1 MEVASLKE
9 KSTRSRILHSKP
21 AIAGMV
27 MLAGILIF
35 VLLGP
40 FLWPYKP
47 FQVAGPLN
55 SPPSLAHPFGT
66 DYMGEDLMSQVIYG
80 AYPTLIVGV
89 VSAVASTLIGFVA
102 GLYGG
107 YYEKAR
113 VPISLATDIILSFPS
128 IALLIVIGSLYL
140 PSTPVIIGGLIVI
153 LWATC
158 SRAILPQVSSL
169 KKLPYIDA
177 ARTSG
182 LRNRKIMWK
191 IIAPAVYPVA
201 IAYFI
206 LIVSIGI
213 IIATSI
219 GYLGMGN
226 FSEISWGTIFYYAQQ
241 NAFFLG
247 DWWWVLAP
255 GLMLALTA
263 SSFALVG
270 FSLEEI
276 MNPRLRK

>member
-1 MEVASLKE
+1 VTLRE
-9 KSTRSRILHSKP
+9 KSARYRLFHSKA

-27 MLAGILIF
+27 LLAVILLF
-35 VLLGP
+35 VLIGP
-40 FLWPYKP
+40 HVWPYLP
-47 FQVAGPLN
+47 FQESGTPN

-80 AYPTLIVGV
+80 AYPTLLIGIV
-89 VSAVASTLIGFVA
+89 SSIASTLIGFVA

-113 VPISLATDIILSFPS
+113 LPISFATDVVLSFPS

-140 PSTPVIIGGLIVI
+140 PSNPVIIGGLVVI

-169 KKLPYIDA
+169 KRMPYVEA
-177 ARTSG
+177 AKTSG
-182 LRNRKIMWK
+182 LRNWKILWR
-191 IIAPAVYPVA
+191 IIAPAVFPIGVA
-201 IAYFI
+201 RFI
-206 LIVSIGI
+206 LVLSISI

-226 FSEISWGTIFYYAQQ
+226 FSIISWGTIFYYAQQ
-241 NAFFLG
+241 YAFFLG

-263 SSFALVG
+263 SSFALIG

-276 MNPRLRK
+276 MNPRLRR

>member
-1 MEVASLKE
+1 MEVASV
-9 KSTRSRILHSKP
+9 SGRSAGRRLFHSKP
-21 AIAGMV
+21 AIAGIV
-27 MLAGILIF
+27 IICGILLF
-35 VLLGP
+35 VLIGP
-40 FLWPYKP
+40 HVWPYTP
-47 FQVAGPLN
+47 FEVAGPAN
-55 SPPSLAHPFGT
+55 SPPSFAHPFGT

-89 VSAVASTLIGFVA
+89 VSAIAATLIGFLA

-107 YYEKAR
+107 YYER
-113 VPISLATDIILSFPS
+113 VRIPVSLATDVVLSFPS
-128 IALLIVIGSLYL
+128 LALLIVIGSLFL
-140 PSTPVIIGGLIVI
+140 PSDPVIIGGLVVI

-169 KKLPYIDA
+169 KRMPYIDA

-182 LRNRKIMWK
+182 LGNRKIMWK
-191 IIAPAVYPVA
+191 IIAPAVMPVA

-206 LIVSIGI
+206 LITSIGI

-219 GYLGMGN
+219 GFLGMGN
-226 FSEISWGTIFYYAQQ
+226 FTVISWGTIFFYAQQ
-241 NAFFLG
+241 YAFFLG

-263 SSFALVG
+263 STFALVG

-276 MNPRLRK
+276 FNPRLRR